1 MAIES
6 YAFGRVVING
16 QAYTSDVI
24 IYPHRVKARWWR
36 KEGHRLQPGD
46 LEEVVKEKP
55 EILVVGTG
63 YFGHMKVPPETSDY
77 LRSQGVEVIA
87 ERTQEAWQT
96 YNRLSPNRK
105 VVAALHLTC

>member
-1 MAIES
+1 MTIES
-6 YAFGRVVING
+6 YTFGRILIKG
-16 QAYTSDVI
+16 QTYTSDLF
-24 IYPHRVKARWWR
+24 IYPHRVDARWWR
-36 KEGHRLQPGD
+36 KEGHLLQPVD
-46 LEEVVKEKP
+46 LGEVVREKP

-77 LRSQGVEVIA
+77 LRSQGIEVVV

-96 YNRLSPNRK
+96 YNRLSQNRR